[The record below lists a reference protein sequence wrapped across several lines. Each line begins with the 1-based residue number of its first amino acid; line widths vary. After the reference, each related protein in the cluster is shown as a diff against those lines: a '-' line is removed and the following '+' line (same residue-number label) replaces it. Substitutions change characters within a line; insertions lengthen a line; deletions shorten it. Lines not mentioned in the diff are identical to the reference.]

1 MFAGEERVK
10 VVAKMGIMLVG
21 DVGKEMR
28 RRWGLLDSQAK
39 EKYETAFTR
48 DKARYAEEMKSYQP
62 SQQFLEMKAKQALV
76 KKEDDMKTGGTENE
90 KYFSFLLSSW
100 MEEVQWGPRRCMKLY
115 VCSGPG
121 VRWVPT
127 RRRK

>member
-10 VVAKMGIMLVG
+10 VVAKMGIMPVG

-48 DKARYAEEMKSYQP
+48 DKARYKKEMKSNQP

-76 KKEDDMKTGGTENE
+76 KKEDNMKTGRTENE

-100 MEEVQWGPRRCMKLY
+100 RK
-115 VCSGPG
+115 CSGENPG
-121 VRWVPT
+121 IFFVF
-127 RRRK
+127 

>member
-1 MFAGEERVK
+1 
-10 VVAKMGIMLVG
+10 MGSTSVG
-21 DVGKEMR
+21 DVGKEMG

-48 DKARYAEEMKSYQP
+48 DKARYKKEMKSNQP

-76 KKEDDMKTGGTENE
+76 KKEDDMKTGRTENE

-100 MEEVQWGPRRCMKLY
+100 RKR
-115 VCSGPG
+115 SGENPG
-121 VRWVPT
+121 IFFVF
-127 RRRK
+127 